1 VLITDTAFTAP
12 AAPGSARDIAVK
24 AFMGESLSVVGHPG
38 VPGLAPSV
46 PPPHGGGSDLCRAP
60 GD

>member
-12 AAPGSARDIAVK
+12 DPGPAQDIAVK
-24 AFMGESLSVVGHPG
+24 AFMAEISFRCWRPVTRPDTPRLPT
-38 VPGLAPSV
+38 
-46 PPPHGGGSDLCRAP
+46 PHSRVSDLSRAP

>member
-12 AAPGSARDIAVK
+12 GPGSARDIAVNVFT
-24 AFMGESLSVVGHPG
+24 AITLFVAHRRV
-38 VPGLAPSV
+38 
-46 PPPHGGGSDLCRAP
+46 SDLSRAP